1 MSVGLEQNMQMDRK
15 SIRNKKINNVMLTL
29 CIWSSRNETNKAW
42 KREEFPFLLPIFV
55 ERIETEDDKFFVE
68 MQHQIDPWRSEE

>member
-1 MSVGLEQNMQMDRK
+1 MSIGLEQNMQMDRK
-15 SIRNKKINNVMLTL
+15 SIRNKKINVMLTL

-55 ERIETEDDKFFVE
+55 ERIETEDDNFFVE